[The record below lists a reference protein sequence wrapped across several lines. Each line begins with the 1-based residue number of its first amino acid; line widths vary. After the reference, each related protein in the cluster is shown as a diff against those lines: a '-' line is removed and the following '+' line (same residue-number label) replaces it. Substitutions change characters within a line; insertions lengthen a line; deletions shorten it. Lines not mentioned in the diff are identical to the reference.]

1 MFEPVYQKPLMAVKK
16 TQFPELNRAEF
27 AFFGR
32 SNVGKSSLLN
42 AITNRKN
49 FAYTSRTP
57 GKTQTINFYLMKS
70 DFFIV
75 DLPGYG
81 YAKGKRNTDAFA
93 DIFENYLAENR
104 MTHAFLLVDARRDLE
119 TLDAQMVET
128 FNYLNIP
135 FTIIATK
142 SDKLNQSMKHKHE
155 TLFKEALALKEDQ
168 LLYVSSLKM
177 RNINKLEDKMRA
189 LIPLS

>member
-1 MFEPVYQKPLMAVKK
+1 MFEPLSQKPLMAVKK
-16 TQFPELNRAEF
+16 TQFPPTKNAEF

-42 AITNRKN
+42 ALTNRKN

-57 GKTQTINFYLMKS
+57 GKTRTINFYLMKE
-70 DFFIV
+70 DFYIV

-81 YAKGKRNTDAFA
+81 FAKGKYESNAFA
-93 DIFENYLAENR
+93 DIFENYLSESR
-104 MTHAFLLVDARRDLE
+104 MTHAFLLVDSRRAIEEADQ
-119 TLDAQMVET
+119 QMIET
-128 FNYLNIP
+128 FNYLEIP

-142 SDKLNQSMKHKHE
+142 SDKLNQSQKHTHQ
-155 TLFKEALALKEDQ
+155 TLFTKTFDLDSEQ

-177 RNINKLEDKMRA
+177 KNINRLEDKMRMF
-189 LIPLS
+189 IPLS